1 MNGDDHPDSND
12 YKEISHASDE
22 QIEAW
27 RDEARSL
34 LEQIRNSRICVFVGK
49 RPRRRARIGGWLDCL
64 QWADGYDTLI
74 CFEPRR
80 GKAAIRADFEE
91 LEEHL
96 AHNHH
101 HVVGIVTITSARQ
114 ETRHSQ
120 RDEFQQPIYFPDTGV
135 VWHMGDPEPDRVEKK
150 WLHSAEV
157 SFEIRRPAHPP
168 HQGHIRVLHVGFSS
182 PFAWVTFML
191 PHGLKAAMVIADP
204 PPL

>member
-1 MNGDDHPDSND
+1 MNGDDFPDAND
-12 YKEISHASDE
+12 YKDISLITDE

-27 RDEARSL
+27 KNDARAL
-34 LEQIRNSRICVFVGK
+34 LGQIRDSRVCVFLGK
-49 RPRRRARIGGWLDCL
+49 TPRRRARIGGWLDCL

-120 RDEFQQPIYFPDTGV
+120 RDGSSNPSTSGYWRGLA
-135 VWHMGDPEPDRVEKK
+135 HG
-150 WLHSAEV
+150 
-157 SFEIRRPAHPP
+157 RPGA
-168 HQGHIRVLHVGFSS
+168 
-182 PFAWVTFML
+182 
-191 PHGLKAAMVIADP
+191 
-204 PPL
+204 